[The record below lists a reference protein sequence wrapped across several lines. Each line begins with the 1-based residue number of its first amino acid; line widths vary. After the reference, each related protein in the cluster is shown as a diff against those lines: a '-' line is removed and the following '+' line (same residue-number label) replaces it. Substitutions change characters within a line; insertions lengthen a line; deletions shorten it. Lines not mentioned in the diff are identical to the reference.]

1 MQLTVFGATGGTGIE
16 IVRQALADGQHVTAV
31 ARRPEAVT
39 ARHANLTVCQGDV
52 LDPEWAGTGVA
63 GADAVLSAL
72 GARERG
78 PPTVYSAGLVAILG
92 AMAAA
97 GVSRLVTVTAVPAS
111 PAPEK
116 TLADRWVMHP
126 ILHAFFGPAYADMRA
141 MEEVLARSPA
151 DWTVFRPP
159 RLTNG
164 PAGKYR
170 TAAGRPLARAWT
182 ISRASLAGAML
193 AAVGDPEFSRRAVT
207 IAQ

>member
-1 MQLTVFGATGGTGIE
+1 MQLTVFGPTGGTGGE
-16 IVRQALADGQHVTAV
+16 IVRQALASGHHVTAV
-31 ARRPEAVT
+31 ARRPQAVT
-39 ARHANLTVCQGDV
+39 ARHSNLTVCQADV

-72 GARERG
+72 GANQRG
-78 PPTVYSAGLVAILG
+78 PTTVYSAGLVAILG

-97 GVSRLVTVTAVPAS
+97 GVSRLVTVTAAPVS

-116 TLADRWVMHP
+116 TFPDRWLAHP
-126 ILHAFFGPAYADMRA
+126 ILNAFFGSAYADMRA
-141 MEEVLARSPA
+141 MEEVLARSAA

-164 PAGKYR
+164 PAGQHR

-182 ISRASLAGAML
+182 ISRASLAAAML
-193 AAVGDPEFSRRAVT
+193 AAVGDPALSRQAVA
-207 IAQ
+207 IAR